1 MNLDNVKSDLKSRL
15 TEARY
20 EHTLRVAETALELAD
35 RFDESADRAQIAAL
49 LHDYCKYD
57 SLEEMK
63 KTILKEADLPDLLLS
78 FHHELWHGPVAS
90 VRMKEIYLVT
100 DQEVLDAIKYH
111 TTGRA
116 NMTKLDKIIFLAD
129 YIEPGRSFPGLD
141 EVRETAKAD
150 LTKACYQAARN
161 TVQFLMKKNRS
172 VYPDS
177 FHAYNDLNQQVFGG
191 KMNGE

>member
-1 MNLDNVKSDLKSRL
+1 MDIENLKADLKERL

-20 EHTLRVAETALELAD
+20 EHTLRVTDIAIELAEI
-35 RFDESADRAQIAAL
+35 FHESLEKAKIAAL
-49 LHDYCKYD
+49 FHDYCKYD
-57 SLEEMK
+57 SLEKMK
-63 KTILKEADLPDLLLS
+63 KIIETNSKLPDLLLS

-90 VRMKEIYLVT
+90 VQIEEKYAVT
-100 DQEVLDAIKYH
+100 DQEIKDAIFFH

-141 EVRETAKAD
+141 DVRAAAKTD
-150 LTKACYQAARN
+150 LTKACYLAARN
-161 TVQFLMKKNRS
+161 TVHFLMEKNRT

-191 KMNGE
+191 IINE